1 MMICLKEKKKE
12 TKYAIYNFYIYK
24 EFCPILLFGL
34 KIENAFK
41 IAKNG

>member
-1 MMICLKEKKKE
+1 MFCPIGEKKE

-24 EFCPILLFGL
+24 EYHTILLSGL

-41 IAKNG
+41 V